1 MRGFSP
7 CQGRFSPGSLFGHSS
22 SPCCQRCIVE
32 NAPISN
38 SKTKLHVDTA
48 YHVRTGK
55 YQIEHSSKFGVA
67 GLPSLYSFACLPALI
82 PPEQQSNKNVRN
94 GTLFAVSSRWV
105 AYSVSVLA
113 CFFNDAATH
122 QELHLVHGSFEE
134 GEPRPA
140 GSKSCRSGV
149 FGLGKGTFL
158 CVVLRLW
165 GARGGGGRA
174 RAT

>member
-94 GTLFAVSSRWV
+94 GTLFDVSSRWV

-113 CFFNDAATH
+113 
-122 QELHLVHGSFEE
+122 SF
-134 GEPRPA
+134 
-140 GSKSCRSGV
+140 SMMQQHTKSCTSCMGALKRV
-149 FGLGKGTFL
+149 NQGLPAAKAAAVASLVWVRALL
-158 CVVLRLW
+158 CVLF
-165 GARGGGGRA
+165 
-174 RAT
+174 